1 MHRLTLVRRKRT
13 DSWALENTSQSEESF
28 KQIRWDCLWLV
39 SIMEATERSTL
50 TLKLV
55 WKQRFAFS
63 RFNEKKMF
71 YGLSALGGFVDFGL
85 LYLKAFLVIFEY
97 QKSRQVCSQL
107 QVNKDP
113 IEVTQGS
120 VATSEECE
128 SGHLERWPEER

>member
-71 YGLSALGGFVDFGL
+71 YGLSALGGLCGFWF
-85 LYLKAFLVIFEY
+85 VIF
-97 QKSRQVCSQL
+97 KSL
-107 QVNKDP
+107 FGNF
-113 IEVTQGS
+113 
-120 VATSEECE
+120 
-128 SGHLERWPEER
+128 